1 MNRNEQEDQT
11 KQELPGEAKKAESN
25 YVINAF
31 IIGLFIGISIYSI
44 AINGWGF
51 FAFIPLYLASVV
63 SGYKSN
69 RFNWLQISPSL
80 FCNRVLLNS

>member
-11 KQELPGEAKKAESN
+11 KQELPDEAKKAESN

-51 FAFIPLYLASVV
+51 FAFIPLYLA
-63 SGYKSN
+63 Y
-69 RFNWLQISPSL
+69 RFMTHSKA
-80 FCNRVLLNS
+80 NSDLKNQVKE